1 MKIRNRSRPPRAPKN
16 ARFSIAK
23 TRVLDPDNFPFF
35 KIFFLFGQGLLIID
49 LSCYPSKVK
58 SCFKEDLRMT

>member
-16 ARFSIAK
+16 ACFSIAN
-23 TRVLDPDNFPFF
+23 TRVLDPDNVPVFV
-35 KIFFLFGQGLLIID
+35 FGQVLLIID
-49 LSCYPSKVK
+49 LSRYPNKVK

>member
-16 ARFSIAK
+16 ACFSIAK

-35 KIFFLFGQGLLIID
+35 FNFFFYLDRVCLL
-49 LSCYPSKVK
+49 LTYHVTQARLRRVSKK
-58 SCFKEDLRMT
+58 T